1 MTVTVGATS
10 AASLSSARLARTSWN
25 VPIDVFA
32 TRIPRNRASF
42 GFPNAMVITPK
53 IARIRLKTVNVF
65 AIAIER

>member
-1 MTVTVGATS
+1 MTVAVGATS

-32 TRIPRNRASF
+32 TRMPRNSASL
-42 GFPNAMVITPK
+42 GLPNAIVIAPK
-53 IARIRLKTVNVF
+53 IARIRLKTVNVL

>member
-1 MTVTVGATS
+1 
-10 AASLSSARLARTSWN
+10 LARTSWN

-32 TRIPRNRASF
+32 TRIPRNRASL
-42 GFPNAMVITPK
+42 GLPNAIVIAPK